1 LDEDGNV
8 IAYCYQVGEGN
19 IDHNFWNP
27 PELQSSKVLDLFARP
42 AYFATPETPASDQCA
57 GAAASLAINYLNFK
71 DEDPEYAQRCLDTAI
86 ALYEF
91 ARNTEDLV
99 NPEDSTVRLMIMT
112 NWRGPLSGSTLQ
124 QETCSI

>member
-1 LDEDGNV
+1 LTIISG
-8 IAYCYQVGEGN
+8 IRL
-19 IDHNFWNP
+19 NFK
-27 PELQSSKVLDLFARP
+27 SSKVLDLFARP

-91 ARNTEDLV
+91 AKKY
-99 NPEDSTVRLMIMT
+99 
-112 NWRGPLSGSTLQ
+112 RGLGESGGFYGSSYDHDELAWARCLAQ
-124 QETCSI
+124 HCNRRHAVYR